1 SMAEDAGGADAAD
14 LTARSVAAE
23 LAAALRVSD
32 RTVQRRMADAELK
45 VERLPGVWAA
55 QGAGRISAGHARVIV
70 DAGLH
75 IDDPDSRAAYAAR
88 AVEYAEDESPNRLRP
103 VAERL
108 AQHHQPQSIDE
119 RHAKERDTRSVW
131 VKDH

>member
-1 SMAEDAGGADAAD
+1 F
-14 LTARSVAAE
+14 
-23 LAAALRVSD
+23 
-32 RTVQRRMADAELK
+32 
-45 VERLPGVWAA
+45 PGVWAA

-108 AQHHQPQSIDE
+108 ARHHQPQSIDE
-119 RHAKERDTRSVW
+119 RHAKERDTRGVW
-131 VKDH
+131 VKDHPDAMAELGLLGPAALVHGAYERLTEMAKTV